1 MMTFLVII
9 HVTACVVL
17 IGLVLIQRGRGAGLV
32 ESFAGVESMF
42 GTKTSAFL
50 TRTTT
55 IMSVVFFITCLALAV
70 MSVRQS
76 KSIMSNVRPKPKAAA
91 VATEAG
97 KAEAV
102 KTGAPKVASVK
113 VVDPSG
119 KTENVK
125 AEVVETKV
133 AEPAAPVAVAAVA
146 APVAAAPV
154 VATTAAP
161 APVVTVSPNEAK
173 VK

>member
-1 MMTFLVII
+1 MMTVLVIL
-9 HVTACVVL
+9 HVIACTVL

-55 IMSVVFFITCLALAV
+55 IMSIVFFITCLTLAV

-76 KSIMSNVRPKPKAAA
+76 KSLMEGVRASRAAKAPIASDVNPGAA
-91 VATEAG
+91 KVEPVA
-97 KAEAV
+97 V
-102 KTGAPKVASVK
+102 
-113 VVDPSG
+113 PS
-119 KTENVK
+119 TTVP
-125 AEVVETKV
+125 VS
-133 AEPAAPVAVAAVA
+133 APVAQPDA
-146 APVAAAPV
+146 
-154 VATTAAP
+154 
-161 APVVTVSPNEAK
+161 AK

>member
-55 IMSVVFFITCLALAV
+55 IMSVVFFVTCLSLAV
-70 MSVRQS
+70 LSVRQS
-76 KSIMSNVRPKPKAAA
+76 KSLMRDVRVARPKADMA
-91 VATEAG
+91 
-97 KAEAV
+97 
-102 KTGAPKVASVK
+102 KV
-113 VVDPSG
+113 
-119 KTENVK
+119 ENVK
-125 AEVVETKV
+125 VESVNSAAVKV
-133 AEPAAPVAVAAVA
+133 DTVAAKLVNSG
-146 APVAAAPV
+146 APVAAVPV
-154 VATTAAP
+154 EAAKP
-161 APVVTVSPNEAK
+161 DAGQ